1 MKAPTK
7 KRGYARYGSSCNVP
21 CRIWP
26 LSFFGDTI
34 RAFLLQKATRSAL
47 YVGAGLDIRPLRSLR
62 DIKRFVFVD
71 SQPFSEFG
79 SLHGY
84 ARPSFLPRLHET
96 MEREGFLAVDDS
108 GSSCPLLA
116 HTVPLH
122 GMHRFCDNRARIVE
136 YHYNTAIEAST
147 EDATFLSLLPR
158 CDTLIVA
165 GHHPHISAVT
175 RACVP
180 SGLHFVGFHGTSFK
194 DDGEDTVIASL
205 YKDPTMRARF
215 GSFEH
220 LDQQGTPNIQSMT
233 WEGFQNGLDA
243 IYPKRATLRDA
254 NM

>member
-1 MKAPTK
+1 
-7 KRGYARYGSSCNVP
+7 
-21 CRIWP
+21 
-26 LSFFGDTI
+26 
-34 RAFLLQKATRSAL
+34 
-47 YVGAGLDIRPLRSLR
+47 
-62 DIKRFVFVD
+62 
-71 SQPFSEFG
+71 
-79 SLHGY
+79 
-84 ARPSFLPRLHET
+84 
-96 MEREGFLAVDDS
+96 
-108 GSSCPLLA
+108 
-116 HTVPLH
+116 
-122 GMHRFCDNRARIVE
+122 MHRFCDNRARIVE